1 MSIRLLVDQTGG
13 GRTDL
18 CDRPPE
24 LVSKGVSGSQPQYP
38 PNSFSYSNPSV
49 PSAITTLDPFTPN
62 FASVGV
68 GVADAEAEAD
78 VREADTREDDSAG
91 VKAEIGLV
99 DELELILAT
108 RERGGEG

>member
-1 MSIRLLVDQTGG
+1 M
-13 GRTDL
+13 
-18 CDRPPE
+18 
-24 LVSKGVSGSQPQYP
+24 
-38 PNSFSYSNPSV
+38 
-49 PSAITTLDPFTPN
+49 
-62 FASVGV
+62 
-68 GVADAEAEAD
+68 ADAEAEAD